1 MFPFDDGCRKLPHTA
16 ITAAVNIMQSMPQP
30 CPPWILRAWPPL
42 LWQVGR
48 LAPPGLHHLSTQV
61 TQTGDPA
68 VGASGQTLWACKGDE
83 GAVGLA
89 WDWVQL
95 HCGVVAMADPLAVV
109 TNLRL
114 VGDEGELL
122 TTYESAR
129 HFSAYVH
136 ALPWQLAVERAVE
149 QALAAGSTV
158 SALASGPHGPA
169 AQLAA

>member
-1 MFPFDDGCRKLPHTA
+1 MFPFDIGCRKLLRTA
-16 ITAAVNIMQSMPQP
+16 QTATVTFMPPMHPP

-48 LAPPGLHHLSTQV
+48 QIPPGLHHLGTQI
-61 TQTGDPA
+61 TQAGDTA
-68 VGASGQTLWACKGDE
+68 LGASGQTLWACQGEE

-95 HCGVVAMADPLAVV
+95 HCGVVAMADPMAVV

-149 QALAAGSTV
+149 LALGRGTTV
-158 SALASGPHGPA
+158 SALPDGTAT
-169 AQLAA
+169 QLAA